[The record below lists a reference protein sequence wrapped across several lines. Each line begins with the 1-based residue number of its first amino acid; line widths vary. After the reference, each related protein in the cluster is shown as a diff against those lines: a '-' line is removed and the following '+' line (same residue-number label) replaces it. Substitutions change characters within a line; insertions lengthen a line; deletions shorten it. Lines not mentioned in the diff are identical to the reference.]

1 MNPVRVAIVGCGRI
15 SDLHELGY
23 RNRDDARITAVYDI
37 DKKRAL
43 SQAKAWAVDKVYSSY
58 EEVLSDREIDLI
70 ELLVPHHVHADMT
83 VKACRA
89 GKHVSVQKP
98 IALNVAETDSMI
110 EAAYRAGVVLR
121 IYENFVFYPPYVRA
135 KEMIE
140 AGEIG
145 EPQMIRLHVN
155 SGTNETGWQ
164 VPESS
169 WAWRFNEKVSG
180 GGELVFDHGYHLFSL
195 ARYLMGEVKRVCAWI
210 DRSPDASGFTIDAPA
225 TIMFQF
231 KSPRRY
237 GVLDIAH
244 TPKMRIDSLY
254 YTDDDRIEV
263 IGEKGILFV
272 NRCTAKTVDLP
283 AVMMFRDGI
292 TTTIPVERV
301 EWHESFIDCT
311 RHLIHVLRSGG
322 QPLLDGPTA
331 RKVLQFSLAAHISA
345 VKGGEVCPDEVT

>member
-23 RNRDDARITAVYDI
+23 QNRDDARISAVYDI
-37 DKKRAL
+37 DKQRAL

-58 EEVLSDREIDLI
+58 DELLSDSEIDLV
-70 ELLVPHHVHADMT
+70 ELLIPHHLHADMT

-98 IALNVAETDSMI
+98 VALNLAETDSMI
-110 EAAYRAGVVLR
+110 EAADRAGVVLR
-121 IYENFVFYPPYVRA
+121 VFENFVFYPPYVRA

-169 WAWRFNEKVSG
+169 WAWRFDEKISG

-195 ARYLMGEVKRVCAWI
+195 ARYLMGDVKRVCAWI
-210 DRSPDASGFTIDAPA
+210 DRSPVIPGVSIDAPA

-237 GVLDIAH
+237 GVLDFAH

-283 AVMMFRDGI
+283 TVMMFRDGK
-292 TTTIPVERV
+292 TTTIPVQRV

-311 RHLIHVLRSGG
+311 RHLIDVLRNGG
-322 QPLLDGPTA
+322 RPKLDGPAA

-345 VKGGEVCPDEVT
+345 ARGVEVYPDDIT

>member
-58 EEVLSDREIDLI
+58 KEVLSDREIDLI

-311 RHLIHVLRSGG
+311 RHLIHVLRNGG